1 MIEMTPRGGPSATE
15 LTVTTPA
22 SRARSE
28 EIGRITNTLHKACKG
43 GADVREYLTEIAVT
57 LHDELK
63 QTDDQVKDV
72 INLATQYD
80 TMIMAK
86 AKGAIGMTYALSG
99 VPGDLVGKAIASA
112 MKLEPGTPMHNFVA
126 GVAGGM
132 TAVAFKAVLT
142 RVIGSS
148 IQDSRWM
155 QADVDKLHPVM
166 KEEAERRDT
175 LGHKLKMT
183 ALGGTGF
190 NVRNP
195 VTGGISSSTQLLA
208 ENEPR
213 AKPLGIIQG
222 ALKPGYVIN
231 QIAGFSLTSAA
242 GALSG
247 VVENYF
253 DDLHG
258 AEFLFGRDD
267 WKDRYTALS
276 DGRTNSGKG
285 SHLNAVWDHAK
296 SPQKWVEGVTTLS
309 ALSAVASETMEAL
322 GLGVGAGAARVAKGG
337 AEALF
342 TANKTSAAQTAL
354 ELVKN
359 PAFRASREGV
369 GNAAALLPNAYS
381 YLQQGV
387 FGLAYQE
394 IERAVANKLHPA
406 AADITEEGG
415 SGARTPDGTPA
426 PSVGTEARTPDGTP
440 APSVGTEARTPDGTP
455 APSVGTEARTPDGTP
470 APSVGTEARTPDG
483 TPAPS
488 VGTEARTPDG
498 TPAPS
503 VGTEARTP
511 DGTPAPSVG
520 TEARTPDGTP
530 APSVGTEARTPDG
543 TPAPST
549 GTRTKVP
556 SEAAA
561 SDSDSVFSQH
571 SGSLRNTPPGRSQA
585 MRTAGDTNAWWQAFP
600 GLANIKN
607 PKPEKLTQAHFEE
620 IINSLETEAE
630 RMSERIAEM
639 IPLPDSLPTS
649 SASSV
654 ASGSSAS
661 SEAAGPAGSPEP
673 EESKKAS

>member
-1 MIEMTPRGGPSATE
+1 MDGIRRPPSPLHNDMIEMTPRGGPSATE

-488 VGTEARTPDG
+488 
-498 TPAPS
+498 
-503 VGTEARTP
+503 
-511 DGTPAPSVG
+511 
-520 TEARTPDGTP
+520 
-530 APSVGTEARTPDG
+530 
-543 TPAPST
+543 T

>member
-1 MIEMTPRGGPSATE
+1 MDGIRRPPSPLHNDMIEMTPRGGPSATE

-166 KEEAERRDT
+166 KEEVERRDT

-455 APSVGTEARTPDGTP
+455 APS
-470 APSVGTEARTPDG
+470 
-483 TPAPS
+483 
-488 VGTEARTPDG
+488 
-498 TPAPS
+498 
-503 VGTEARTP
+503 
-511 DGTPAPSVG
+511 
-520 TEARTPDGTP
+520 
-530 APSVGTEARTPDG
+530 
-543 TPAPST
+543 T